1 MSNNDS
7 ITTSEIKQDIEDTQ
21 KEIDGYQDEKD
32 VLMRNSQQNKVRIY
46 MLEGR
51 ISHRESFIKQLN
63 KNIEERK

>member
-63 KNIEERK
+63 KIIEERK